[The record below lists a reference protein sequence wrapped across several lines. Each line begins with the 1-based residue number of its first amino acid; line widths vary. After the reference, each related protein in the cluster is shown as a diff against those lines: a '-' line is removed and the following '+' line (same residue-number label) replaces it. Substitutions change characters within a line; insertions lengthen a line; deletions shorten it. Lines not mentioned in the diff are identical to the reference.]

1 MLFEIMVIVA
11 FAWMIVIAFIAGYW
25 YRGKRY
31 GEERKR
37 MEYGEQVKTVKKRL
51 EDCTCKEERDHT
63 LFIFALDLSYSRAAI
78 CQAISEFEK
87 EHMLGEYKW
96 MRREVQDEP

>member
-1 MLFEIMVIVA
+1 MVIVA
-11 FAWMIVIAFIAGYW
+11 FAWMLVIAFIAGYW
-25 YRGKRY
+25 YRGRR
-31 GEERKR
+31 GVEEKKR
-37 MEYGEQVKTVKKRL
+37 MEYSEQIEVVKKRL

-87 EHMLGEYKW
+87 KHMLGEYKW
-96 MRREVQDEP
+96 MRRGVGNEHS

>member
-1 MLFEIMVIVA
+1 
-11 FAWMIVIAFIAGYW
+11 
-25 YRGKRY
+25 
-31 GEERKR
+31 
-37 MEYGEQVKTVKKRL
+37 MEYGEQVKTVKMRL
-51 EDCTCKEERDHT
+51 GDCACKEERDHT

-96 MRREVQDEP
+96 MRREVQE